1 MPASAVA
8 CAFTTT
14 GNEIDLGRQGPT
26 GSAEVNVKVIVPV
39 KFAGGV

>member
-14 GNEIDLGRQGPT
+14 GNEIVLAGQGPA
-26 GSAEVNVKVIVPV
+26 GSAEVNVKDIDPV
-39 KFAGGV
+39 